1 MERILVL
8 SNTVGR
14 TLPTSVKTTAV
25 RTIGNYEIISLLT
38 STHCDYIKLLKK
50 VSETSSNIFVDLE
63 KKQPLNLRNKFDQG
77 GNLFQSILNSV
88 KQLNLEDKIN
98 IYPIKSNDL
107 TVSSIWKQLNLEYG
121 DISGI
126 KLGLIGTGNIGSK
139 LIYALTESGVKLS
152 CFNRNINKAISVV
165 NSVLLTKPEHVINSP
180 DIVRRVEHTIINNSG
195 LILACS
201 DLTENL
207 SDYIYLMPKNF
218 KIFLIGHSLLKEN
231 ALKIFRDNEI
241 YIQRIDVGKELISYV
256 IGNIHSKDFH
266 VYGKNKLKNNN
277 LCSGGYLGNKNDL
290 IVDNYNNPRW
300 VYGECDG
307 TGGIKYDI
315 AKNEFKSL
323 EEIDDFYNS

>member
-1 MERILVL
+1 MERIIVL

-14 TLPTSVKTTAV
+14 TFSTPVKTTAI

-38 STHCDYIKLLKK
+38 STECDYLNFVKK
-50 VSETSSNIFVDLE
+50 VSQTSSNIFVDLE

-77 GNLFQSILNSV
+77 GNLFQSILTSV
-88 KQLNLEDKIN
+88 KKLNLDDKLN

-107 TVSSIWKQLNLEYG
+107 TVSSIWKQLNYEYG

-126 KLGLIGTGNIGSK
+126 NLGLIGTGNIGSK
-139 LIYALTESGVKLS
+139 LIYALTESGVKLK

-180 DIVRRVEHTIINNSG
+180 YIVRRVEQTIINNSG
-195 LILACS
+195 LIVACS

-231 ALKIFRDNEI
+231 ALKIFRNNEI
-241 YIQRIDVGKELISYV
+241 YIQRIDIGKELISYV
-256 IGNIHSKDFH
+256 IGNIYSKGYS
-266 VYGKNKLKNNN
+266 VYGKNTVNDNN

-290 IVDNYNNPRW
+290 IVDDFKNPKW
-300 VYGECDG
+300 VYAECDG
-307 TGGIKYDI
+307 IGGVKYNM
-315 AKNEFKSL
+315 AKNDFKSL
-323 EEIDDFYNS
+323 KEIDDFYNS